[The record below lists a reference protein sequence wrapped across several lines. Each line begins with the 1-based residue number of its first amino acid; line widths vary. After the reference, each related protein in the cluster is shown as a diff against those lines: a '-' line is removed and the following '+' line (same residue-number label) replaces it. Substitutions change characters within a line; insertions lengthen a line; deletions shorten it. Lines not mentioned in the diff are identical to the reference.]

1 MDDWLTSEGED
12 GDIWIGLND
21 HDTEDDFV
29 WAEDPDTVIYDDG
42 AAGADPPQTSGGITT
57 YW

>member
-12 GDIWIGLND
+12 GQIWIGLND
-21 HDTEDDFV
+21 DDTEDDCV
-29 WAEDPDTVIYDDG
+29 WAEDPDTVFYDDG
-42 AAGADPPQTSGGITT
+42 TAGAGPPQTSGGITT